1 MTVIQRSG
9 VPLRVYWN
17 LGPPQSPDHM
27 ELTLEGIEFG
37 ISESKNLHKNKPDL
51 SLKTLASW

>member
-1 MTVIQRSG
+1 MEFGTSTVES
-9 VPLRVYWN
+9 
-17 LGPPQSPDHM
+17 PQSPDHM

-51 SLKTLASW
+51 SLKTLASWRIENPTMI